1 MAKNTNTNRM
11 DFYVPD
17 WAREE
22 VVRFMDA
29 QSNKG
34 QALAIVVLDA
44 IQKYGYEDCVAAKI
58 LSQKEE
64 VVR

>member
-1 MAKNTNTNRM
+1 MMNKNEKRIQ
-11 DFYVPD
+11 FYVPD

-22 VVRFMDA
+22 VDRFMDA

-34 QALAIVVLDA
+34 QALAIIVLDA